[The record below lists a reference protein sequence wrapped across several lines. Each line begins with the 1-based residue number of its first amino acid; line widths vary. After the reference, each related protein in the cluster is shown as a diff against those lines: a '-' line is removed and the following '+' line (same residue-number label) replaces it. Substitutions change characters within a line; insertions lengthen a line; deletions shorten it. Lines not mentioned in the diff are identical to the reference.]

1 MLKYLESIGQ
11 DSQCN
16 IMRVTEELV
25 GIRISINNNTLRY
38 ETLVVRATE
47 DVLIRVS
54 IEFKVR
60 LVHHFVSE
68 RVIEEH

>member
-54 IEFKVR
+54 IEFKV
-60 LVHHFVSE
+60 
-68 RVIEEH
+68 